1 MPVATRQRL
10 EALTEDLGSQA
21 EVARLLGVSRS
32 RVSRWLREGQPD
44 ADNRRKLAGAEF
56 IMDRLFQFFEP
67 ATAVKWLHGVNA
79 HLGDRRPIDLVAAGR
94 VAEVLEAVEAEETGA
109 YA

>member
-10 EALTEDLGSQA
+10 KALTEGLGSQA
-21 EVARLLGVSRS
+21 EVARLLGVSSS

-56 IMDRLFQFFEP
+56 IMDRLLQLFEP
-67 ATAVKWLHGVNA
+67 ATAVRWLHGFNA
-79 HLGDRRPIDLVAAGR
+79 HLGGRRPVDLVATGR